1 MFDLLSFKAAMI
13 TGSMVDAHQASESA
27 ANDRFLPAI
36 GDGAHT
42 ALNAAALQR
51 LSLKQHSK
59 HAGVRV
65 YRGNLVNNSD
75 GAILDGVRSVDVSY
89 IADTRGHGSSTAAA
103 MVVGIGGAGAAA
115 AAVDPASAA
124 AASLRMRPQPPT
136 AARVPHSARYFS
148 GSDES
153 PVKPVAS
160 ALSAAKPAAT
170 LSSAAKS
177 ASDALTK
184 LAAVHSAMESSKA
197 AAAGAV
203 EPWSRVNVH
212 AVVEPSAAKAAVGA
226 SSRTEVQV
234 VPASR
239 ADTVATADQL
249 RLGLLGLPRGA
260 DLEAEVLL
268 WDAAFGD
275 VVRQVWVHCNERGL
289 LLGAIRTRYAEI
301 TPRSRDGSS
310 SSGG

>member
-1 MFDLLSFKAAMI
+1 
-13 TGSMVDAHQASESA
+13 MVDAHQASETA
-27 ANDRFLPAI
+27 ANDRFLPTI

-103 MVVGIGGAGAAA
+103 MVVGIGGAGAAT

-153 PVKPVAS
+153 PVKPVAG
-160 ALSAAKPAAT
+160 ALNAAKPAAT
-170 LSSAAKS
+170 ASSAAKS

-203 EPWSRVNVH
+203 EPWSRGVNIH

-226 SSRTEVQV
+226 SSRTEI

-301 TPRSRDGSS
+301 LPILTPILTPRSRRDRATACRAPVAECH
-310 SSGG
+310 

>member
-1 MFDLLSFKAAMI
+1 
-13 TGSMVDAHQASESA
+13 MVDAHQASETA

-75 GAILDGVRSVDVSY
+75 GVILDGVRSVDVSY
-89 IADTRGHGSSTAAA
+89 IADTRGHGSSMAAA

-153 PVKPVAS
+153 PVKPVAG
-160 ALSAAKPAAT
+160 ALNAAKPAAT
-170 LSSAAKS
+170 ASSAAKS

-184 LAAVHSAMESSKA
+184 LAAVHSAMESSKT

-203 EPWSRVNVH
+203 EPWSRGVNVH
-212 AVVEPSAAKAAVGA
+212 AVVEPSAAKA
-226 SSRTEVQV
+226 EI

-301 TPRSRDGSS
+301 LPSPRSCRYSRRYSRRDHAEITRRLGH
-310 SSGG
+310 